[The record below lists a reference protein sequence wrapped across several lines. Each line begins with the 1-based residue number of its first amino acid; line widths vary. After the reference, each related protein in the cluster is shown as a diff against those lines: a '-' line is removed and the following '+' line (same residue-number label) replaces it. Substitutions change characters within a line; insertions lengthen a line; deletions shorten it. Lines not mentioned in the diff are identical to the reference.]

1 MRLPVLIV
9 AALLLAGCSGDDD
22 GGGPQVSASNGEDL
36 VLSSADVGKAFTQF
50 DKGEQQRTDMAPPR
64 DDPSRFHRQ
73 GGWKARFGRNG
84 TVKTKGPLV
93 IESRADLFESS
104 GDAGE
109 DFDLYKEA
117 LDELAFGAAGQ
128 TVEPAPTLGEE
139 AHAVTFRQGLPPTAV
154 RHYAIAWR
162 AGQRHGLR
170 PRQRVRRPRNAFR
183 CGRACSQTRK
193 AHRARDRLDVK
204 LL

>member
-1 MRLPVLIV
+1 VRLPVLIV

-50 DKGEQQRTDMAPPR
+50 DKGEQ
-64 DDPSRFHRQ
+64 

-93 IESRADLFESS
+93 IESRADLFEST
-104 GDAGE
+104 GDAGK

-128 TVEPAPTLGEE
+128 TVEPAPQLGEE
-139 AHAVTFRQGLPPTAV
+139 AHAVTFSQGLKPTAV
-154 RHYAIAWR
+154 RNYAVAWR
-162 AGQRHGLR
+162 QGNVTAYVLANGFDGRLTLADVVELARKQEKRIQRATG
-170 PRQRVRRPRNAFR
+170 
-183 CGRACSQTRK
+183 
-193 AHRARDRLDVK
+193 
-204 LL
+204 